1 MSNSRAATQH
11 GLIPLEIIERR
22 IYFIRTH
29 KVMLDSDL
37 AELYGVTTKRL
48 NEQVKRNID
57 RFPTDFML
65 QLHREESDRLRSQ
78 FATSKH
84 GRGGRRYQP
93 YVFTEHGALMLAS
106 VLNSEK
112 AIQASIQI
120 VPERGKFHLHAA
132 RRNDAGESGQ
142 GRRRERHAW
151 REPPAAEW
159 RLTIGGHPGGA
170 EVGSEFNF
178 EVGSRSMRLLCFCP
192 FLAALALMLQ
202 FRSKKCESAD
212 APVSRFL
219 GLFGRASGV
228 P

>member
-1 MSNSRAATQH
+1 MSKSRAATQH
-11 GLIPLEIIERR
+11 GLIPLEVIERR

-57 RFPTDFML
+57 RFPADFMF
-65 QLHREESDRLRSQ
+65 QLNQEESDRLRSQ

-120 VPERGKFHLHAA
+120 VRAFVRLRELLATHRELARKLAEMEKKYNAEFKAIFEVIQQLTEPPE
-132 RRNDAGESGQ
+132 E
-142 GRRRERHAW
+142 RERK
-151 REPPAAEW
+151 P
-159 RLTIGGHPGGA
+159 IGFTP
-170 EVGSEFNF
+170 
-178 EVGSRSMRLLCFCP
+178 
-192 FLAALALMLQ
+192 
-202 FRSKKCESAD
+202 
-212 APVSRFL
+212 
-219 GLFGRASGV
+219 
-228 P
+228 